1 MSLAKFTDE
10 ALEDGDGIDLD
21 LSADSATVTNI
32 EHVIGTSGI
41 DMLTGRTGT
50 AGAPAPEIIEGGDGG
65 DTLIGGGG
73 PGDTVSYASSD
84 DDVRV
89 DLGET
94 TPRGGHASGDTI
106 SGFENVMGSAY
117 GDDLTALVGEAE
129 MTGSTLWGL
138 GGDDELEGGLG
149 DDTLEGGAG
158 ADELDG
164 GEQANRADTD
174 ANTQKNTLSYAG
186 SDAGVRV
193 NLAAASASGGHADGD
208 EIATYDYTIGID
220 DDEMDF
226 EVATFVNVT
235 GSAHDDHL
243 SGDMFGNHLSG
254 GGGDDSL
261 RGAAGADV
269 LAGGPG
275 ADVLDG
281 GEDAKERN
289 NMVPDT
295 SDNADD
301 GAMVAA
307 SEDWAAYRGAKAG
320 ADGSGVT
327 VNIKHRPW
335 HGWRRHGRRAEEY
348 RAVLGF
354 QGRR

>member
-1 MSLAKFTDE
+1 M
-10 ALEDGDGIDLD
+10 
-21 LSADSATVTNI
+21 V
-32 EHVIGTSGI
+32 
-41 DMLTGRTGT
+41 
-50 AGAPAPEIIEGGDGG
+50 GGD
-65 DTLIGGGG
+65 G

-89 DLGET
+89 DLGDGGTT

-117 GDDLTALVGEAE
+117 GDDLTALVGVAG

-149 DDTLEGGAG
+149 NDTLEGGAG

-164 GEQANRADTD
+164 GDRPDRADT
-174 ANTQKNTLSYAG
+174 AAIHQTNTLSYAG

-208 EIATYDYTIGID
+208 EIATYDYTVIDGD
-220 DDEMDF
+220 DDTDF

-243 SGDMFGNHLSG
+243 EGDMFDNQLLG

-281 GEDAKERN
+281 GEDTGERD
-289 NMVPDT
+289 NMVPEPDT
-295 SDNADD
+295 DD
-301 GAMVAA
+301 KLMTTPWKRA
-307 SEDWAAYRGAKAG
+307 SEDWAAYRGAEAG

-327 VNIKHRPW
+327 VNIHTGRARLATPW
-335 HGWRRHGRRAEEY
+335 ATS
-348 RAVLGF
+348 
-354 QGRR
+354 